1 VSLFFRRPSPLPPP
15 AGGQR
20 DFWVTVHVRFSK
32 PIYDVDD
39 PLEPPVQG
47 YYRNFGVRCAPG
59 SLHAL
64 IEAAVDDGT
73 VVWADTEWREVD
85 PGSLDRG
92 IRRRVVAVEGEGLWY
107 SSGRILYADTDL
119 EEEPN

>member
-1 VSLFFRRPSPLPPP
+1 MFFHRKSPLPPP
-15 AGGQR
+15 TGDQR
-20 DFWVTVHVRFSK
+20 DFWVTVHVRFPK

-59 SLHAL
+59 EMRAL

-73 VVWADTEWREVD
+73 VVWPDSEWREID
-85 PGSLDRG
+85 PGSLDKP
-92 IRRRVVAVEGEGLWY
+92 IRRRVVAVEGAGVWY
-107 SSGRILYADTDL
+107 SSGRILYADPDL
-119 EEEPN
+119 EESVN